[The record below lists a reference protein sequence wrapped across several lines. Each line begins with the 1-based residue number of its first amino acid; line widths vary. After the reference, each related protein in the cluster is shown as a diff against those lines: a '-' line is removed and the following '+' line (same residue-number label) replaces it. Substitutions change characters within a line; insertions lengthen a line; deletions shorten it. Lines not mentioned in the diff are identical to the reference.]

1 MTKMFR
7 SPTATAVVLV
17 ALGFVFVYFGWDG
30 AAEKDTIQQQFPY
43 LLSGGVI
50 GLGLIMGGLTVAIVQ
65 TLRRESAALAG
76 KLDELA
82 DALGRVGEEVGV
94 AVSPTAVP
102 DHGELVMAG
111 RTTYHRPDCRLI
123 AGRGATQAMSPAAAA
138 SRGLSPCRICNPAAA

>member
-1 MTKMFR
+1 MSKMFR
-7 SPTATAVVLV
+7 SPTATAVLLV
-17 ALGFVFVYFGWDG
+17 GLGFVFVFFGWNG
-30 AAEKDTIQQQFPY
+30 AAGKDSIQQQFPY
-43 LLSGGVI
+43 ILSGGII
-50 GLGLIMGGLTVAIVQ
+50 GLGLILGGLTVAVVQ
-65 TLRRESAALAG
+65 TMRRESATLAA

-102 DHGELVMAG
+102 DHGDLVMAG

-123 AGRGATQAMSPAAAA
+123 EGRGAAQAMSPAAAA

>member
-1 MTKMFR
+1 MSKLFR
-7 SPTATAVVLV
+7 SPTATGVGLV
-17 ALGFVFVYFGWDG
+17 ALGFIFVFFGWNG
-30 AAEKDTIQQQFPY
+30 AAGKDTIQQQFPY
-43 LLSGGVI
+43 LLSGGLI
-50 GLGLIMGGLTVAIVQ
+50 GVGLILGGLTVAIVQ
-65 TLRRESAALAG
+65 TLRRESATLAA

-102 DHGELVMAG
+102 SHGDLVMAG

-123 AGRGATQAMSPAAAA
+123 EGRSAAQAMSPEAAA